1 MITLLAPGPLK
12 YPFVKE
18 GIDYYLRGIS
28 KWIKVSAKFPKVKS
42 SFSSK
47 ETRLKAE
54 EEVLLKNVSEK
65 AFVILLDE
73 RGERVSTKE
82 LSELLEKLLETQREI
97 IFIVGGPE
105 GVSEAVKKRA
115 QMILRLSDLTLN
127 HEIALLVLA
136 EALYRA
142 LSLLKGHPYHRA

>member
-1 MITLLAPGPLK
+1 VITLLAPGPLK

-42 SFSSK
+42 AFSSK
-47 ETRLKAE
+47 EARLKAE
-54 EEVLLKNVSEK
+54 EEALLKNVSEK

-82 LSELLEKLLETQREI
+82 FSELLERVLGTQREI

-115 QMILRLSDLTLN
+115 QMMLRLSDLTLN

-136 EALYRA
+136 EAIYRA